1 MTMAD
6 IAPVEEFLDGAGG
19 VKIFVRSWR
28 PAAKARGVI
37 VISHGFN
44 SHSGQYAWAA
54 QEFTAKGF
62 AVYAADLRGRGKSE
76 GERFFVKQIGDYLSD
91 VDLAV
96 KLAKAREPGLP
107 VFMLGHSA
115 GGVIATTYALE
126 HQDEL
131 AGLICESF
139 AFRVPAP
146 ELALDTISW
155 IGSWAPRLGVLK
167 LRNKDF
173 TRDPSAL
180 ARLNADALIAN
191 ETQPAATVRALWT
204 ADKRLKASFPQI
216 TLPVLILHGS
226 EDKATVPAGSE
237 FFHQTA
243 GSRDKTLKIYH
254 GHFHDLLADT
264 GREGVMSD
272 VQAWID
278 AHMPK

>member
-1 MTMAD
+1 MVD
-6 IAPVEEFLDGAGG
+6 ITPKEEFLDGAGG

-28 PAAKARGVI
+28 PASPTRGVI

-54 QEFTAKGF
+54 QQFVAKGF

-76 GERFFVKQIGDYLSD
+76 GERFFVSGIGEYLGD

-96 KLAKAREPGLP
+96 KLAKSREPGLP

-115 GGVIATTYALE
+115 GGVVACSYALK
-126 HQDEL
+126 HQADL

-139 AFRVPAP
+139 AYRVPAP

-155 IGSWAPRLGVLK
+155 IGTWAPKLGVLK
-167 LRNKDF
+167 LKNADF
-173 TRDPSAL
+173 TRDGAAL
-180 ARLNADALIAN
+180 ATLNADPLIAN
-191 ETQPAATVRALWT
+191 ETQPAATVRALWQ
-204 ADKRLKASFPQI
+204 ADKQLKASFPKI

-226 EDKATVPAGSE
+226 LDKATVPAGSQ
-237 FFHQTA
+237 FFHDTA
-243 GSRDKTLKIYH
+243 GSKDKTLKIYD

-264 GREGVMSD
+264 GKEGVMADIQS
-272 VQAWID
+272 WID
-278 AHMPK
+278 GHMPR

>member
-1 MTMAD
+1 
-6 IAPVEEFLDGAGG
+6 

-28 PAAKARGVI
+28 PATSPRGVI

-54 QEFTAKGF
+54 QQFVSKGF

-76 GERFFVKQIGDYLSD
+76 GPRFLVGKVGEYVSD

-96 KLAKAREPGLP
+96 KLAKTREPGLP

-115 GGVIATTYALE
+115 GGVVACCYTLE
-126 HQDEL
+126 HQSEL

-146 ELALDTISW
+146 DFALDLLSW
-155 IGSWAPRLGVLK
+155 IGSWAPKLGVLK
-167 LRNKDF
+167 LKNQDF
-173 TRDPSAL
+173 TRDAAGL
-180 ARLNADALIAN
+180 ASMNADPLIAN
-191 ETQPAATVRALWT
+191 ETQPAGTLRALWQ
-204 ADKRLKASFPQI
+204 ADKKLKVSFPKI

-226 EDKATVPAGSE
+226 EDKATVPAGSK
-237 FFHQTA
+237 FFHETA
-243 GSRDKTLKIYH
+243 GSKDKTLKIYE

-264 GREGVMSD
+264 GKEGVMAD
-272 VQAWID
+272 IKAWID
-278 AHMPK
+278 KHMPG

>member
-1 MTMAD
+1 MAD
-6 IAPVEEFLDGAGG
+6 VAPKEEFLDGAGG

-28 PAAKARGVI
+28 PATGPRGVI

-54 QEFTAKGF
+54 QQFVSKGF

-76 GERFFVKQIGDYLSD
+76 GPRFLVGKVGEYVSD

-96 KLAKAREPGLP
+96 KLAKTREPGLP

-115 GGVIATTYALE
+115 GGVVACCYTLE
-126 HQDEL
+126 HQSEL

-146 ELALDTISW
+146 DFALDLLSW
-155 IGSWAPRLGVLK
+155 IGSWAPKLGVLK
-167 LRNKDF
+167 LKNQDF
-173 TRDPSAL
+173 TRDAAGL
-180 ARLNADALIAN
+180 ASMNADPLIAN
-191 ETQPAATVRALWT
+191 ETQPAGTLRALWQ
-204 ADKRLKASFPQI
+204 ADKKLKVSFPKI

-226 EDKATVPAGSE
+226 EDKATVPAGSKL
-237 FFHQTA
+237 FHETA
-243 GSRDKTLKIYH
+243 GSKDKTLKIYE

-264 GREGVMSD
+264 GKEGVMAD
-272 VQAWID
+272 IQAWID
-278 AHMPK
+278 KHMPG